1 MRLKLKSQ
9 VTMLLI
15 VGLVIF
21 IAISLA
27 LYLSKSA
34 VRKQSQ
40 QNIKRTQ
47 DAAAEVQPIKE
58 FAAKCIDKL
67 AKDAIILLGRQGGYI
82 YASQGGTLVDYQDT
96 DEGIFFANHNN
107 FKVAYNILPPKFAV
121 APYASDAPD
130 YPWAAFPY
138 RTAASNA
145 EIFDGFFGIS
155 NMPPLNSSE
164 GPNSIQVQIESFI
177 DKNMESCANLEPFE
191 KQGLE
196 IEVQP
201 SKTEVTIGSGDVSI
215 RTKMPIT
222 IRNPATNELAEMN
235 EFSANAGVRL
245 RDLYFFS
252 KELIENDIK
261 NIKFDIS
268 DAKNSKDFF
277 EVKTRKNEI
286 SNDDIIIVEDAKSL
300 VYGKP
305 LEYIFARRN
314 RMPALY
320 YIRKGTL
327 EFPHN
332 FEIKQDDLLDNYRLK
347 AEDPDED
354 NITFTITPSLPKK
367 LEIPQINF
375 RVEASDGSLSDY
387 QTVTVNR
394 I

>member
-21 IAISLA
+21 IAISLV

-40 QNIKRTQ
+40 QSIKRTQ
-47 DAAAEVQPIKE
+47 DAATEVQPIKD
-58 FAAKCIDKL
+58 FIAACIDKL

-96 DEGIFFANHNN
+96 DEGIFFADHNN

-121 APYASDAPD
+121 PPYASDAPD
-130 YPWAAFPY
+130 YPWATFPY

-145 EIFDGFFGIS
+145 ESFDGFFGIS

-177 DKNMESCANLEPFE
+177 DSNMKSCADFEPFE

-215 RTKMPIT
+215 RTKMPVT
-222 IRNPATNELAEMN
+222 IRNPTTNELAEMN
-235 EFSANAGVRL
+235 EFSANADLRL

-252 KELIENDIK
+252 RELIENDIK
-261 NIKFDIS
+261 NIKFAIS

-320 YIRKGTL
+320 YIRKTAL
-327 EFPHN
+327 EFPHMHVISQN
-332 FEIKQDDLLDNYRLK
+332 DLLKQPLK

-354 NITFTITPSLPKK
+354 SYDFSITPSLPKT
-367 LEIPQINF
+367 LDVPQIKF
-375 RVEASDGSLSDY
+375 RVEVSDGSLSDY
-387 QTVTVNR
+387 QIITVNR